1 MGPVLFQSS
10 SVVPVLSASA
20 YYIVPPSTCV
30 PVFQFQ
36 SSSFSVLVFHSVL
49 SATFCTGYIVPL
61 VKPLTKDH
69 IQLTFQY
76 CEFRAEY
83 YRCFEGSR
91 GWKGSG
97 RERVY
102 HTLNGATYYQGRCL
116 QLCKVIISMARIYGQ
131 TSPQI
136 EPIEAGV

>member
-1 MGPVLFQSS
+1 MERRQRFLDWGIWGFDIWVYGVLE
-10 SVVPVLSASA
+10 
-20 YYIVPPSTCV
+20 
-30 PVFQFQ
+30 
-36 SSSFSVLVFHSVL
+36 
-49 SATFCTGYIVPL
+49 L
-61 VKPLTKDH
+61 VKPLTKGY

-116 QLCKVIISMARIYGQ
+116 KLCKVRI
-131 TSPQI
+131 
-136 EPIEAGV
+136 